1 MDYVLN
7 KEAGSSD
14 NKFQNHWMR
23 DCDPKTG
30 KVLRGEMREMNS
42 YIHTSMYIHSCIYT
56 YRYGLQYTHA
66 HKLKDKA
73 YIHTYMHTHTQTNTF
88 IL

>member
-14 NKFQNHWMR
+14 NKFQNNWMR

-30 KVLRGEMREMNS
+30 KVLESRQVDDPEAPGGP
-42 YIHTSMYIHSCIYT
+42 TSWSILS
-56 YRYGLQYTHA
+56 HA
-66 HKLKDKA
+66 SA
-73 YIHTYMHTHTQTNTF
+73 S
-88 IL
+88 